1 MRVETWEKGSV
12 PELDLLF
19 DQLREQ
25 QYQDRSHRLW
35 QNYSKTSFEHAGI
48 IACTIYFDD
57 DNLPELCSSIAS
69 RTCWPTDAFRIL
81 NRAWKPNNKK
91 LFLRKISDCM
101 GKSAISQINW
111 LAKNTDCK
119 LYFVSRQTDHWD
131 HWVISNFKSQFKL
144 EFETDAYKYLTCPNE
159 SDNTCWQTI
168 IYNGN
173 LELLE
178 QWKRK

>member
-1 MRVETWEKGSV
+1 MRTITWAPGTDDA
-12 PELDLLF
+12 LDNLF
-19 DQLREQ
+19 DNLREQ
-25 QYQDRSHRLW
+25 QYQDRTHRLW
-35 QNYSKTSFEHAGI
+35 KNYSKDPFEYA
-48 IACTIYFDD
+48 IALSIHFDD
-57 DNLPELCSSIAS
+57 NDVPELCSSIAS
-69 RTCWPTDAFRIL
+69 RTCWPTGAFRIL

-101 GKSAISQINW
+101 GKSSISQIEW
-111 LAKNTDCK
+111 LDKNTDCK
-119 LYFVSRQTDHWD
+119 LYFVSRQTNHWD
-131 HWVISNFKSQFKL
+131 NWVISNFRSQFNL

-159 SDNTCWQTI
+159 CDDTCWQTI